1 MNDLGKLIIIVL
13 QVILIGILTY
23 YLFVNFGVVQEE
35 VRHVSTLIRI
45 GGESFLVDGE
55 NGNVISLLEG
65 EVK

>member
-23 YLFVNFGVVQEE
+23 YLFINFGVVQEE
-35 VRHVSTLIRI
+35 VTHVSTLIRI
-45 GGESFLVDGE
+45 GGESFLVDSE